1 MRICEIFPDFRPFG
15 GGGMAEKAP
24 LDPLVFEG
32 PLWAMK
38 GAPRVVVGRLNVHFQ
53 AAKDYRR
60 VAQASG
66 AI

>member
-1 MRICEIFPDFRPFG
+1 
-15 GGGMAEKAP
+15 MAGKPPPP